1 MRSLTRK
8 AATAG
13 ATLVLAM
20 SGALLAA
27 GPASAATSCYAS
39 SCTGKDPATTT
50 CANDA
55 ITVSTDGD
63 LELRYSPSC
72 RAAWARDRN
81 ADAGESVSIKNHPG
95 QDNDYSTFTASGGA
109 IWSAMD
115 NDANIQSQATS
126 NGGHKGYHETGWY

>member
-1 MRSLTRK
+1 MRSITRK
-8 AATAG
+8 AATIG
-13 ATLVLAM
+13 ATLALAV
-20 SGALLAA
+20 SGAMLAA

-39 SCTGKDPATTT
+39 SCTGLDPATTT

-55 ITVSTDGD
+55 ITVSTDGP

-81 ADAGESVSIKNHPG
+81 AVAGESVSIQNHAG
-95 QDNDYSTFTASGGA
+95 QDADYSTFTYSGGA

-115 NDANIQSQATS
+115 NDAGIQSQASSHGS
-126 NGGHKGYHETGWY
+126 NGVHRTGWY